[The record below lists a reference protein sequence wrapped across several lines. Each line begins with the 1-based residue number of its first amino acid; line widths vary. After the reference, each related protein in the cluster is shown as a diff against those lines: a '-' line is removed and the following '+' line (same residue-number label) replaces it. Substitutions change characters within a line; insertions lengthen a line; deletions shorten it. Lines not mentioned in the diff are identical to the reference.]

1 MASVKNAAFESDLRA
16 AIPGVFTGAANFF
29 IAEQLFIH
37 SSPNVHACAIHDR
50 SPSFRAGAI
59 AVKPAWFAAAE
70 RLLSG
75 TAAASASS
83 SASAP
88 AAIPPPSEHDR
99 RAAVD
104 ACLAL
109 RGKHAACLQLMHH
122 HAPAGHAVAWTSEV
136 VKRHFRLLSLLV
148 HPGIFHLSSLSP
160 VCNSI
165 PLSPFSD
172 RFLYCPIYPVDLCS
186 RRQEHERLAK
196 QRGIQNHHRGARRIA
211 RALRLTES
219 ESLPE
224 RL

>member
-1 MASVKNAAFESDLRA
+1 L
-16 AIPGVFTGAANFF
+16 
-29 IAEQLFIH
+29 LFKPTFYRHIH
-37 SSPNVHACAIHDR
+37 SFISNVHVWANR
-50 SPSFRAGAI
+50 SRPFQAGAI

-75 TAAASASS
+75 TAAAPAS

-148 HPGIFHLSSLSP
+148 HPGIFLPLISAIPFLCHL
-160 VCNSI
+160 
-165 PLSPFSD
+165 FSD
-172 RFLYCPIYPVDLCS
+172 
-186 RRQEHERLAK
+186 
-196 QRGIQNHHRGARRIA
+196 
-211 RALRLTES
+211 
-219 ESLPE
+219 
-224 RL
+224 